1 MLNSDILIGSASLV
15 IAAVIFFA
23 TRDLSKL
30 GGIFVNYCLTVFVA
44 LAVLE
49 LIKGFI
55 KPERVEFFTSVT
67 ERNNVVVGLV
77 ILIIYLAIMPFLGFL
92 PSSFLF
98 FTVMTLYLGEEGLTT
113 RNILVSAGLA
123 VVVVTMFYFIFKEFL
138 MVPLPSGS
146 FFEAS

>member
-55 KPERVEFFTSVT
+55 KPERVEFFTSIT

-77 ILIIYLAIMPFLGFL
+77 ILIIYLAIMPFIGFL

>member
-1 MLNSDILIGSASLV
+1 MLNSDFLIGGASLI
-15 IAAVIFFA
+15 IAAIIYFA

-49 LIKGFI
+49 IVKGFI
-55 KPERVEFFTSVT
+55 KPERVSFFTSIT
-67 ERNNVVVGLV
+67 ERNNVIVGLV
-77 ILIIYLAIMPFLGFL
+77 ILIIYLAIMPFIGFL

-98 FTVMTLYLGEEGLTT
+98 FTVMTLYLGDEGLTT
-113 RNILVSAGLA
+113 KNILISAGLA

-138 MVPLPSGS
+138 MVPLPAGS
-146 FFEAS
+146 WFEAS

>member
-55 KPERVEFFTSVT
+55 KPERVEFFTSIT